1 MIQYSIVTE
10 QPDSEPVTLQ
20 EAKIHLE
27 YTGTAKNN
35 YITTLISVARYLCEA
50 YSGLSF
56 VTQTRR
62 VKLDYFPCTKY
73 DVVNQKIYI
82 ELPYG
87 PVQSV
92 ESFTYEKDD
101 DTTVTLTEGT
111 DFLLDAHS
119 RIARVYPIGDD
130 GTIDSWPSDLKNIPH
145 PITIEYNAGYDDV
158 SGEPLPTQAKTA
170 ILMYLTKYFE
180 GRGDEQGKGFND
192 VLPWECMHI
201 LDSIKVTWN
210 ANYD

>member
-10 QPDSEPVTLQ
+10 QPDSEPVTLAD
-20 EAKIHLE
+20 AKTHLE
-27 YTGTAKNN
+27 YVGTAKNG
-35 YITTLISVARYLCEA
+35 YITELISVARHLCEA

-62 VKLDYFPCTKY
+62 IKLDYFPC
-73 DVVNQKIYI
+73 NRPYI

-92 ESFTYEKDD
+92 ESFTYSKSDN
-101 DTTVTLTEGT
+101 TTVTLVQGT
-111 DFLLDAHS
+111 DFSLDTHS
-119 RIARVYPIGDD
+119 RIARLYPLGSD
-130 GTIDSWPSDLKNIPH
+130 GTIDSWPTDLKDIAH

-158 SGEPLPTQAKTA
+158 SGEPLPPQVKTA
-170 ILMYLTKYFE
+170 IKMYLTKFFE
-180 GRGDEQGKGFND
+180 NRGDVQGKGFSD